1 MFGQEVVVLPVSEI
15 ETMKSLPE
23 SDVSIKYDNNES
35 CHLSESA
42 KEFHRRHHYNV
53 FLGEYTY
60 MGTKADEFDA
70 TMRYILTRNTP
81 TVLASFTAEVQYAVE
96 QCIGECKSSW
106 TPVRVRK
113 AMSRVSSLMSG
124 RAFVGL
130 PLSRDPEWV
139 EATTNYTQDVSRA
152 WMVLT
157 PLPWFMRSILAPFL
171 PQVRSLKR
179 QKKINVEKLAPLL
192 AEKQGKVPLDEKVK
206 KAPSQHNAPGGEMID
221 WFISR
226 YQNPPTAQQLARD
239 QLLATFASIY
249 NLSNALSYIVF
260 DLAGHPEQIEEL
272 RQELREV
279 VGEGGVIDKSTLP
292 KLRKLDSFAKESQ
305 RLSPPSLGS

>member
-1 MFGQEVVVLPVSEI
+1 
-15 ETMKSLPE
+15 
-23 SDVSIKYDNNES
+23 
-35 CHLSESA
+35 
-42 KEFHRRHHYNV
+42 
-53 FLGEYTY
+53 

-70 TMRYILTRNTP
+70 TMRHILTRNTP

-96 QCIGECKSSW
+96 QCIGECKGTW
-106 TPVRVRK
+106 TPVRVRN

-157 PLPWFMRSILAPFL
+157 SLPWFVRPILAPFL
-171 PQVRSLKR
+171 QQVKSLKR
-179 QKKINVEKLAPLL
+179 QRQINVEKLAPLL
-192 AEKQGKVPLDEKVK
+192 AEKRGKVLHENIKPH
-206 KAPSQHNAPGGEMID
+206 QHNAPGGDMID

-226 YQNPPTAQQLARD
+226 YQSPPTAQQLGRD

-260 DLAGHPEQIEEL
+260 DLAGYPEHIEEL

-279 VGEGGVIDKSTLP
+279 VGEGGEIDKSTLP
-292 KLRKLDSFAKESQ
+292 RLRKLDSFAKESQ
-305 RLSPPSLGS
+305 RLSPPSLGSELHSQLLSPVC